1 MQTDC
6 ISRRSFLKCAG
17 MGAVTAAAA
26 GLLAGCGGSDSSSS
40 STASSAA
47 AAEPADPNKPYAGV
61 TLYYAATDTEAT
73 GPEMQDIV
81 AMVKEKTGINI
92 EFNIIPKA
100 DTGEVDKRLV
110 SLQAGD
116 ALDIVYGTV
125 AQLKV
130 FYDAGVLEP
139 LDELAGA
146 ASYDIKSVFGDSA
159 PVYDD
164 GLTYGLPAF
173 TDVWCTFINTKVFE
187 NAGVEIPSAEGWTWE
202 KYVETAQKLTNLD
215 EEIYGSLM
223 LDYDCYNYMYAL
235 QNGAEHYKED
245 GTSNYDDPRF
255 RDSVEFFYS
264 LGNELQVQP
273 DITTYKAGVYPWNAF
288 PSTGVANADGS
299 YDKAQFGMF
308 VCGGW
313 AASMLPDTEKYPRDW
328 QCVILPMPYPEG
340 QEPSTLTVPGCYAVP
355 STSKNKEAAFE
366 AVRCIAE
373 NQYTLIYVP
382 VIMILSFILAYLLN
396 KGVFWAKG
404 IRSMFFLPYVSNMV
418 AVAVVFQL
426 MLGPR
431 GPFYLLQ
438 KFFGVEDPII
448 PLLNQKWALPVVV
461 LIAVWKGIGLN
472 FLTYLG
478 ALQNVDKSQVEAAEI
493 DGANKWQQIKNVVIP
508 AVAPTTFF
516 LTISSI
522 ITSLQNFTVI
532 QSLTDGGPGQAT
544 TVMSLNIV
552 NTAFVKYETSY
563 AAAQALVMFTI
574 VMVITL
580 IQWRGQ
586 KKWADQ

>member
-1 MQTDC
+1 MQRKF

-17 MGAVTAAAA
+17 VGAVTAAAA

-40 STASSAA
+40 GAASSAA
-47 AAEPADPNKPYAGV
+47 PAEPADPNKSYAGV

-139 LDELAGA
+139 LDEMASAAG
-146 ASYDIKSVFGDSA
+146 YDIKSVFGDSA

-164 GLTYGLPAF
+164 GQTYGLPAF
-173 TDVWCTFINTKVFE
+173 TDVWCTFINSKVFE

-202 KYVETAQKLTNLD
+202 KYIETAQKLTNLD

-223 LDYDCYNYMYAL
+223 LDY
-235 QNGAEHYKED
+235 
-245 GTSNYDDPRF
+245 
-255 RDSVEFFYS
+255 V
-264 LGNELQVQP
+264 
-273 DITTYKAGVYPWNAF
+273 
-288 PSTGVANADGS
+288 
-299 YDKAQFGMF
+299 
-308 VCGGW
+308 
-313 AASMLPDTEKYPRDW
+313 
-328 QCVILPMPYPEG
+328 
-340 QEPSTLTVPGCYAVP
+340 
-355 STSKNKEAAFE
+355 
-366 AVRCIAE
+366 
-373 NQYTLIYVP
+373 
-382 VIMILSFILAYLLN
+382 
-396 KGVFWAKG
+396 
-404 IRSMFFLPYVSNMV
+404 
-418 AVAVVFQL
+418 
-426 MLGPR
+426 
-431 GPFYLLQ
+431 
-438 KFFGVEDPII
+438 
-448 PLLNQKWALPVVV
+448 
-461 LIAVWKGIGLN
+461 
-472 FLTYLG
+472 
-478 ALQNVDKSQVEAAEI
+478 
-493 DGANKWQQIKNVVIP
+493 
-508 AVAPTTFF
+508 
-516 LTISSI
+516 
-522 ITSLQNFTVI
+522 
-532 QSLTDGGPGQAT
+532 
-544 TVMSLNIV
+544 V

-563 AAAQALVMFTI
+563 AAAQALVMFAI

>member
-1 MQTDC
+1 MQRKF

-139 LDELAGA
+139 LDELASA
-146 ASYDIKSVFGDSA
+146 A
-159 PVYDD
+159 
-164 GLTYGLPAF
+164 
-173 TDVWCTFINTKVFE
+173 
-187 NAGVEIPSAEGWTWE
+187 
-202 KYVETAQKLTNLD
+202 
-215 EEIYGSLM
+215 
-223 LDYDCYNYMYAL
+223 
-235 QNGAEHYKED
+235 
-245 GTSNYDDPRF
+245 
-255 RDSVEFFYS
+255 
-264 LGNELQVQP
+264 
-273 DITTYKAGVYPWNAF
+273 
-288 PSTGVANADGS
+288 S

-373 NQYTLIYVP
+373 NQYTLGYGRVP
-382 VIMILSFILAYLLN
+382 ARVDLSDEETNDYIEN
-396 KGVFWAKG
+396 
-404 IRSMFFLPYVSNMV
+404 
-418 AVAVVFQL
+418 
-426 MLGPR
+426 
-431 GPFYLLQ
+431 
-438 KFFGVEDPII
+438 
-448 PLLNQKWALPVVV
+448 
-461 LIAVWKGIGLN
+461 GLVP
-472 FLTYLG
+472 TY
-478 ALQNVDKSQVEAAEI
+478 AAT
-493 DGANKWQQIKNVVIP
+493 DNIP
-508 AVAPTTFF
+508 AEQFKAAWFDPTRKVLSEKIVGTADT
-516 LTISSI
+516 TISQI
-522 ITSLQNFTVI
+522 WTSEAPLYGMGQQDLDTTMQNI
-532 QSLTDGGPGQAT
+532 LDRSNEA
-544 TVMSLNIV
+544 I
-552 NTAFVKYETSY
+552 KE
-563 AAAQALVMFTI
+563 AQLY
-574 VMVITL
+574 
-580 IQWRGQ
+580 
-586 KKWADQ
+586 

>member
-1 MQTDC
+1 MQRKF

-17 MGAVTAAAA
+17 VGAVTAAAA

-40 STASSAA
+40 GAASSAA
-47 AAEPADPNKPYAGV
+47 PAEPADPNKPYAGV

-139 LDELAGA
+139 LDEMAGA
-146 ASYDIKSVFGDSA
+146 AGYDIKSVFGDSA

-164 GLTYGLPAF
+164 GQTYGLPAF
-173 TDVWCTFINTKVFE
+173 TDVWCTFINSKVFE
-187 NAGVEIPSAEGWTWE
+187 NASVEIPSAEGWTWE
-202 KYVETAQKLTNLD
+202 KYIETAQKLTNLD

-264 LGNELQVQP
+264 LGNELQIQP

-355 STSKNKEAAFE
+355 STSQNKEAAFE

-373 NQYTLIYVP
+373 NQYTLGYGRVP
-382 VIMILSFILAYLLN
+382 ARVDLTDEETTDYIEN
-396 KGVFWAKG
+396 
-404 IRSMFFLPYVSNMV
+404 
-418 AVAVVFQL
+418 
-426 MLGPR
+426 
-431 GPFYLLQ
+431 
-438 KFFGVEDPII
+438 
-448 PLLNQKWALPVVV
+448 
-461 LIAVWKGIGLN
+461 GLVP
-472 FLTYLG
+472 TY
-478 ALQNVDKSQVEAAEI
+478 AAT
-493 DGANKWQQIKNVVIP
+493 DNIP
-508 AVAPTTFF
+508 AEQFKAAWFDPTRKVLSEKIVGIADT
-516 LTISSI
+516 TISQI
-522 ITSLQNFTVI
+522 WTSEAPLYGMGQQDLDTTMQNI
-532 QSLTDGGPGQAT
+532 LDRSNEAIKEAEL
-544 TVMSLNIV
+544 
-552 NTAFVKYETSY
+552 Y
-563 AAAQALVMFTI
+563 
-574 VMVITL
+574 
-580 IQWRGQ
+580 
-586 KKWADQ
+586 